1 MMSIFELTLLSWL
14 HCQPEMSRV
23 SLLPVANVV
32 SSPVQNFVVEVES
45 MAQLA
50 PDSKSRMN
58 VAVPKVFVG
67 PTLDGLLATVSAVAV
82 SVTVNRSAQSFWFDG
97 MQVESPAGQRAL

>member
-58 VAVPKVFVG
+58 VAVPNVFVG
-67 PTLDGLLATVSAVAV
+67 PTLTGLLATVSVVAV
-82 SVTVNRSAQSFWFDG
+82 SITINKSAQSVWVAWI
-97 MQVESPAGQRAL
+97 QVASPAGQ